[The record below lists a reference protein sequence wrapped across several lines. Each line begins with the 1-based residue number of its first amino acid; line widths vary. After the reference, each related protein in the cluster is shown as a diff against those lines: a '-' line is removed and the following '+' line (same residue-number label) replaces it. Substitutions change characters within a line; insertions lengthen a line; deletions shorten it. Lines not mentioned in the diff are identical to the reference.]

1 MNIFA
6 KDITIKGDVVEDGDA
21 LADAVL
27 NVLMNDPHVQVSF
40 VDMRGL
46 PSSFFNVLL
55 KRLCDS
61 EDGPQILEKIEFI
74 FDSSAQEKI
83 FARSKEAVLSRF
95 AA

>member
-1 MNIFA
+1 MEIVL
-6 KDITIKGDVVEDGDA
+6 KKLPTKGDVVEDGDV
-21 LADAVL
+21 LANAVL
-27 NVLMNDPHVQVSF
+27 HALNNDPHVQVSF

-55 KRLCDS
+55 KRLCGS
-61 EDGPQILEKIEFI
+61 EYGPQVLERVEFI

-83 FARSKEAVLSRF
+83 FDRSKEAVLSRF